1 MPRPATVSPDRILD
15 VAALEFAARGYA
27 GARVDRIARRARVN
41 KAMLYYH
48 FGSKQA
54 LYRALL
60 RRVFTRAAERL
71 GAIAAQPATAE
82 RKVHDVIGGM
92 AAFVREH
99 TFFPAIMLR
108 EVAERGSHL
117 DRDTLAALASVPR
130 LVGSIVQQG
139 IQDGSLRP
147 VHPIG
152 AYFTMFA
159 PIVMFMAGAPILKE
173 LGAAELK
180 TINALTPDLFVQHVQ
195 DSVHRA
201 LSVDASPD
209 AAAPPAAPRAR
220 RLRPARR
227 TRTR

>member
-15 VAALEFAARGYA
+15 VAAFEFAERGYA
-27 GARVDRIARRARVN
+27 GARVDSIARRAGVN

-60 RRVFTRAAERL
+60 RRIFTRAAERL
-71 GAIAAQPATAE
+71 RAIAAQPATPE
-82 RKVHDVIGGM
+82 RKLHDVISGM
-92 AAFVREH
+92 AGFVQDH
-99 TFFPAIMLR
+99 AFFPAIMLR
-108 EVAERGSHL
+108 EVAEGGSHL

-130 LVGSIVQQG
+130 VVGSIVQQG

-147 VHPIG
+147 VHPM
-152 AYFTMFA
+152 AVYFTIFA

-173 LGAAELK
+173 LAAAELR
-180 TINALTPDLFVQHVQ
+180 TVDALTPDLFVQHVQ

-201 LSVDASPD
+201 LSVDASPGTAG
-209 AAAPPAAPRAR
+209 AAGHRGR
-220 RLRPARR
+220 RFRSGHHAR
-227 TRTR
+227 TR